1 MTPMNN
7 PIMAMVN
14 MMRTG
19 GNPMALMQQMA
30 KSNPQV
36 NQVMQMMK
44 GKSPAQ
50 LKSMAENIA
59 KERGTTVEDVA
70 QQLGL
75 SVPTNR

>member
-19 GNPMALMQQMA
+19 GNPMSLMQQMA

-36 NQVMQMMK
+36 NQVMQMVK
-44 GKSPAQ
+44 GKNSAQ
-50 LKSMAENIA
+50 LKAMAENIA
-59 KERGTTVEDVA
+59 KERGTTVENVA

-75 SVPTNR
+75 SMPTKR

>member
-1 MTPMNN
+1 MIPMNN
-7 PIMAMVN
+7 PVMAMVN

-44 GKSPAQ
+44 GKNPAQ

-75 SVPTNR
+75 SLPNQR

>member
-1 MTPMNN
+1 MTPTNN

-36 NQVMQMMK
+36 NQVMQMMN

-59 KERGTTVEDVA
+59 KEQGTTVEQVA

-75 SVPTNR
+75 SMPTKR